1 MNEDRPLPP
10 YAMRQCGQCA
20 NWFKIDSGMEIQTVP
35 QGQCRRM
42 PPSAQM
48 VNAQQT
54 AAFYPPVPANFGACG
69 EFKSLLSLQVDDE
82 RDAAA

>member
-1 MNEDRPLPP
+1 MPP
-10 YAMRQCGQCA
+10 YAMRRCGQCCH
-20 NWFKIDSGMEIQTVP
+20 WFKIEGGIELQRVP

-54 AAFYPPVPANFGACG
+54 AAFYPPVPADFGACG
-69 EFKSLLSLQVDDE
+69 EFKSLLSLHVEDDQE
-82 RDAAA
+82 PA